1 MATEASGSYLKAR
14 GKLFFQGN
22 GSLSGIMK
30 KYAQKD
36 FTIQSVK
43 MPRLT
48 KTQRS
53 EAIGMM
59 RAEITQQTCEQH
71 FNCSRR
77 TIIRLHRRYMA
88 TGSVDDSPRS
98 GRPKVLT
105 PRQDGHIRT
114 THKENPFR
122 ATSDKAR
129 QTHAIHV

>member
-1 MATEASGSYLKAR
+1 MASEAPGPSLNAR

-22 GSLSGIMK
+22 GSFSGIMK

-36 FTIQSVK
+36 FAIQSVK
-43 MPRLT
+43 MPHLT

-59 RAEITQQTCEQH
+59 RAGMTQQACAQH

-77 TIIRLHRRYMA
+77 TIIRLYRRYMA

-105 PRQDGHIRT
+105 PRQDAHIRT
-114 THKENPFR
+114 THLRDRFKPVSRTAENTVGLHR
-122 ATSDKAR
+122 
-129 QTHAIHV
+129 

>member
-1 MATEASGSYLKAR
+1 MATEAPGPSLKAR

-59 RAEITQQTCEQH
+59 RAGMTQQACEQQ
-71 FNCSRR
+71 FNCSHQS
-77 TIIRLHRRYMA
+77 TIRLHRRYMA
-88 TGSVDDSPRS
+88 TGSVYDSPRS
-98 GRPKVLT
+98 GRPKVLS
-105 PRQDGHIRT
+105 PQQD
-114 THKENPFR
+114 
-122 ATSDKAR
+122 
-129 QTHAIHV
+129 

>member
-1 MATEASGSYLKAR
+1 MATEATRPSLKAR

-48 KTQRS
+48 KTQMS
-53 EAIGMM
+53 KAICMM
-59 RAEITQQTCEQH
+59 RAGMTQQACEQH

-98 GRPKVLT
+98 GRPKVRT
-105 PRQDGHIRT
+105 PQQDGHIRT
-114 THKENPFR
+114 TQKEKPFR
-122 ATSDKAR
+122 STSDKAR
-129 QTHAIHV
+129 QTHGIHV